1 MLPDAVAEIELD
13 GPIEMSLWFADNAY
27 AVNGPIPDYYTDL
40 YLFLGEQD
48 RRGNYAARLRLFLV
62 PAESA
67 TLVRQLRA
75 LAGLIES
82 RTTATIAADGTVTRE
97 QSAGEIAHP
106 NFVYRLADGT
116 PLMGPCDTEGCK
128 YASKP
133 GGARHDGECSNAAFD
148 AEKEQGA

>member
-1 MLPDAVAEIELD
+1 MLPDAVAVIDLD
-13 GPIEMSLWFADNAY
+13 GDIE
-27 AVNGPIPDYYTDL
+27 VNLSFTDGTTVYTDL
-40 YLFLGEQD
+40 YLFVGKRAEGYPQRFPVRI
-48 RRGNYAARLRLFLV
+48 RRFMV
-62 PAESA
+62 PSEAA
-67 TLVRQLRA
+67 TLVTQLRA

-82 RTTATIAADGTVTRE
+82 RTAATIASDGTVERE